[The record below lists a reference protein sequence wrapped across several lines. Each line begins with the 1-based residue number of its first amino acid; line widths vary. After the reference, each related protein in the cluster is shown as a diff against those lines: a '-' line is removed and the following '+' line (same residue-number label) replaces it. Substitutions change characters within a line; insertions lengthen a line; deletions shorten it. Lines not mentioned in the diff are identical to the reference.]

1 MSMPDVTPSEPHEH
15 EHEPDLDN
23 RPGYLVK
30 RVSITM
36 RTRMDATLRPLG
48 LTVPQY
54 VCMHALYEQPRISGA
69 ELARIALVSRQAV
82 HQLLSE
88 LRARGWVEQEPSAN
102 GRRRGVA
109 RLTGEGR
116 VLIERAFDP
125 VDVLEEEMLTGFS
138 TEERDQLAEML
149 IRCEDALRAIDR

>member
-1 MSMPDVTPSEPHEH
+1 MPDQTETKVP
-15 EHEPDLDN
+15 HEPDLDL

-30 RVSITM
+30 RVTVTM
-36 RTRMDATLRPLG
+36 RTRMEATLRPLG

-69 ELARIALVSRQAV
+69 ELARISLVSRQAV

-109 RLTGEGR
+109 RLTEEGR
-116 VLIERAFDP
+116 ELIEKAFEP
-125 VDVLEEEMLTGFS
+125 VDAVEEEMLAGL
-138 TEERDQLAEML
+138 TEAEREQLADML
-149 IRCEDALRAIDR
+149 ARCEDGLRATE

>member
-1 MSMPDVTPSEPHEH
+1 MPDITPGESQSRT
-15 EHEPDLDN
+15 HEPDLDR
-23 RPGYLVK
+23 RPGYLAK

-36 RTRMDATLRPLG
+36 RSRMDATLRPLG

-69 ELARIALVSRQAV
+69 ELARMALVSRQAI

-88 LRARGWVEQEPSAN
+88 LRTRGWVEQEPSAN

-109 RLTGEGR
+109 RLTNEGR
-116 VLIERAFDP
+116 KLIEQAFAP
-125 VDVLEEEMLTGFS
+125 VDAVEDEMLSGF
-138 TEERDQLAEML
+138 TNEEREELAAML